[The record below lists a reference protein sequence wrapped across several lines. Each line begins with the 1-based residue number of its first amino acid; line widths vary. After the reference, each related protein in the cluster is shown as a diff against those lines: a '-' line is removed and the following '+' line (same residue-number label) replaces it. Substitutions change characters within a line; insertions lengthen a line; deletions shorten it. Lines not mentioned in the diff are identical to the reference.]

1 MKLGDL
7 QAMFAE
13 ALVQPASIAAEPA
26 WAARGEK
33 AFGGSARLA
42 PIEQLDV
49 YREQFWLRHVHCLA
63 EDFPVLHA
71 LVGAAAFEALVA
83 DYLAAHPPKEF
94 QLRHLGA
101 RLAEFLSTR
110 DDALLADLARV
121 EWAYV
126 DAFDA
131 ADAPPLDPNA
141 VAAIPEDAWPS
152 ARLHL
157 HPSLQLL
164 RLSHPAHE
172 MRAKWWDDKDARP
185 IARVAPA
192 QATVAVYRHDFLLYT
207 ESIEPL
213 AFEMLE
219 RLARGET
226 LGAAGDALGE
236 IVETKIGEWFAR
248 WAGLGWI
255 SAVSTGGDDAGGS

>member
-13 ALVQPASIAAEPA
+13 ALPTHAPIAKHAE
-26 WAARGEK
+26 WSARGEN
-33 AFGGSARLA
+33 AFGGSARLS
-42 PIEQLDV
+42 PIEQLEV

-71 LVGAAAFEALVA
+71 LVGEAKFEALVA
-83 DYLAAHPPKEF
+83 DYLAAHPPKHF
-94 QLRHLGA
+94 QLRHLGD
-101 RLAEFLSTR
+101 RLADFLGAR
-110 DDALLADLARV
+110 DDALLANLARL
-121 EWAYV
+121 EWAYI

-141 VAAIPEDAWPS
+141 VAAIPEDAWTN
-152 ARLHL
+152 ARLRL

-164 RLSHPAHE
+164 RLAYPSHE
-172 MRAKWWDDKDARP
+172 MRAAWWEDRDARP
-185 IARVAPA
+185 IARVERAP
-192 QATVAVYRHDFLLYT
+192 ATVAVYRRAFLLYT
-207 ESIEPL
+207 ESMAPL

-226 LGAAGDALGE
+226 LGAAGDSLAQSSGE
-236 IVETKIGEWFAR
+236 DVESKVGEWFAR

-255 SAVSTGGDDAGGS
+255 SAVEV